1 MTLSSIPRI
10 VSTQLPPQ
18 VSKTFVLTDPYRIKT
33 TAAQLSVPY
42 HVPVGVQLVS
52 AYMSRRDFQ
61 KLRIDSQRA
70 FSLQNNSSVQNGGVL
85 PFQFK
90 RKPRRDKSSL
100 FSNIPEEETHNG
112 PFSENEEGAEHM
124 KHRNNGTAMRPR
136 PTHLPLRMKNET
148 TREVPDS
155 GTSITFDETDSYP
168 QFYGTTVL
176 STPLL
181 ENKVLPGSLSLFGN
195 QAPRNHTVVTEL
207 KEEADEK
214 EEKEEEEE
222 EQSQQVPPSEET
234 QKKKNALEKFSEM
247 TFENIRGNT
256 LKALNRSPSL
266 RPIVNLFAKD
276 TAELL
281 LKRPNGKPKFQTITD
296 PSYPVFNDEGL
307 PISQFMF
314 DQCGIELGVDIA
326 QDVESLKIDGFPT
339 ESEVETVDND
349 DERVIETEKP
359 TENGEVVNQN
369 EVGEGA
375 TKANGQISSID
386 EIVFR
391 KKPNGTTAEKEEK
404 RKSLTLPIQAIN
416 LEPLGDS
423 IKSPVK
429 EEDDDLG
436 DTFADRPVKRVRPD
450 FPVTPLMS
458 KIIAQFPFDSTWSSG
473 FSSSTLTPVMT
484 PIDCNKA
491 FMRRRSSITK
501 VNEEVEE
508 EEERLAATDLQKI
521 ELFVCGQHNMTML
534 IAMEENSG
542 QGEELVQTL
551 WEKCISRLPKIE
563 SNLLQTLNVNVDGV
577 VDKND
582 MNYSFMCFDPS
593 WDVIQQGG
601 HWTTAELQVLEDLH
615 ADFKE
620 NSSFTETLVR

>member
-1 MTLSSIPRI
+1 M
-10 VSTQLPPQ
+10 PPL

-52 AYMSRRDFQ
+52 VYMSRRDFQ
-61 KLRIDSQRA
+61 RLRNDSQCA
-70 FSLQNNSSVQNGGVL
+70 FSLQNSSVQNGGVL

-100 FSNIPEEETHNG
+100 FSNIPEEEPHT
-112 PFSENEEGAEHM
+112 EEGADQM
-124 KHRNNGTAMRPR
+124 SRRSNGAAMRPR
-136 PTHLPLRMKNET
+136 PTHLPLRMKNDT

-181 ENKVLPGSLSLFGN
+181 ENKVLPGNLSLFGN
-195 QAPRNHTVVTEL
+195 QAPRNQAAVAEL
-207 KEEADEK
+207 KEEA
-214 EEKEEEEE
+214 EEETEE
-222 EQSQQVPPSEET
+222 QQSQQVPPSEEKEGKE
-234 QKKKNALEKFSEM
+234 KKKKALEKFSEL

-266 RPIVNLFAKD
+266 RPIVNLFARD
-276 TAELL
+276 AAELL
-281 LKRPNGKPKFQTITD
+281 LLSRQPNGKPKFQTITD
-296 PSYPVFNDEGL
+296 PSYPVFNDEGQ

-326 QDVESLKIDGFPT
+326 QDVESLKIEGFPT
-339 ESEVETVDND
+339 EGEIETVDD
-349 DERVIETEKP
+349 GDEPVVVESEKP
-359 TENGEVVNQN
+359 KENGDVVNLN
-369 EVGEGA
+369 EVEGTA
-375 TKANGQISSID
+375 KANGSIHEVTSID
-386 EIVFR
+386 DIVFR
-391 KKPNGTTAEKEEK
+391 KKPNGAATTATAAEKEEK

-416 LEPLGDS
+416 LDPLAGAM
-423 IKSPVK
+423 KSPLR
-429 EEDDDLG
+429 EEDDELG
-436 DTFADRPVKRVRPD
+436 DTFAEKPVKRVRPD

-458 KIIAQFPFDSTWSSG
+458 KIIAQLPFDSTWSSG

-508 EEERLAATDLQKI
+508 EETVTDLQKI

-551 WEKCISRLPKIE
+551 WETCISRLPKIE
-563 SNLLQTLNVNVDGV
+563 SNLQQTLNVSVDGV

-601 HWTTAELQVLEDLH
+601 HWTTAELQVVEDVH

-620 NSSFTETLVR
+620 NGSFTETLVR